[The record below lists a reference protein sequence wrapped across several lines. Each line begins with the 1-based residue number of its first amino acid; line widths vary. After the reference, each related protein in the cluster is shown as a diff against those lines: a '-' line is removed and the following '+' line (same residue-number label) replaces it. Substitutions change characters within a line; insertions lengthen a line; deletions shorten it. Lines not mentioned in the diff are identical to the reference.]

1 MNMSL
6 RQQARRA
13 AAEDFKEDKPSDL
26 ASLPARGP
34 LQVKN
39 QVIGLLL
46 QNGEG
51 GDVYPDKAFK
61 ETSSAVVHISKK
73 DLNGAP
79 YKMTV
84 VCEVLNPDNPNR
96 DYRGRIVEVLG
107 DMGNNDV
114 RMLSVLRQYGLSQTF
129 PEEVLNEVSDLPVD
143 PEPSLIEEEIKT
155 AGRT

>member
-13 AAEDFKEDKPSDL
+13 AAEGFKEDKPSDL

-84 VCEVLNPDNPNR
+84 VCEVLNPDNPNG
-96 DYRGRIVEVLG
+96 DYRGTDSR
-107 DMGNNDV
+107 
-114 RMLSVLRQYGLSQTF
+114 S
-129 PEEVLNEVSDLPVD
+129 
-143 PEPSLIEEEIKT
+143 
-155 AGRT
+155 AG